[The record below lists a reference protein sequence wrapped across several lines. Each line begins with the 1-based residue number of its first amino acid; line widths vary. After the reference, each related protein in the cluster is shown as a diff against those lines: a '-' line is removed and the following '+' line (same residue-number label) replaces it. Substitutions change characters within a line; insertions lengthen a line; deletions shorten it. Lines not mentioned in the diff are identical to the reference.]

1 MITRTVEG
9 LKKLW
14 RGEQP
19 LGRAFWVYF
28 VIGWIGFI
36 FLSVLVGQVFL
47 VAGVRPLAVVVTA
60 LSSLVYPVFAG
71 IGVWRSANA
80 YRSDGAFPT
89 VAPALAEIAILLAL
103 VPMAWNFL
111 NGGFENL
118 ILNFM
123 G

>member
-1 MITRTVEG
+1 MITRTING

-28 VIGWIGFI
+28 VIGQIGFM
-36 FLSVLVGQVFL
+36 FLSFFVAVGFLALGLRPLGVLAVT
-47 VAGVRPLAVVVTA
+47 LAVV
-60 LSSLVYPVFAG
+60 VYPVFAA

-80 YRSDGAFPT
+80 YELNDLYPF
-89 VAPALAEIAILLAL
+89 LAKAAICLVLA
-103 VPMAWNFL
+103 PMAWSFI
-111 NGGFENL
+111 NGEIMNL
-118 ILNFM
+118 VLMFM

>member
-1 MITRTVEG
+1 MITRTING

-36 FLSVLVGQVFL
+36 VLSFLVGLALL
-47 VAGVRPLAVVVTA
+47 VIGIRPLAVVVTA
-60 LSSLVYPVFAG
+60 FSMLVYPVFAG

-80 YRSDGAFPT
+80 HRSDGAFPN
-89 VAPALAEIAILLAL
+89 VAPALAKLAVL
-103 VPMAWNFL
+103 AVVVPMTWNFL
-111 NGGFENL
+111 NGGFEGL
-118 ILNFM
+118 ILDFM